1 MRQHLIVAG
10 ALLLSCGFASAQKPD
25 PVDGYRGPRDT
36 FDQRW
41 SIAPPQPQATP
52 RLDAEGYD
60 MDAPAPPETTGR
72 AEPRNSPDP
81 NPRPG
86 EEPKPILK

>member
-1 MRQHLIVAG
+1 MRQHLLVAG
-10 ALLLSCGFASAQKPD
+10 ALLLSCSLASAQKSD
-25 PVDGYRGPRDT
+25 PGNGGPRDT

-41 SIAPPQPQATP
+41 SITPPQPRATP

-72 AEPRNSPDP
+72 AQPRNSPDP

-86 EEPKPILK
+86 EEPRPIPK

>member
-1 MRQHLIVAG
+1 MRRHLIVAG
-10 ALLLSCGFASAQKPD
+10 ALLFSCGFASAQKPD
-25 PVDGYRGPRDT
+25 PIDGYWGPRDT

-41 SIAPPQPQATP
+41 SVTPPQPQATP
-52 RLDAEGYD
+52 RLVAEGNN

-72 AEPRNSPDP
+72 AQPRNSPDP

-86 EEPKPILK
+86 EEPRPIPR